1 MQVVHR
7 VAEAGI
13 KKWIRKN
20 KVILLT
26 GARQVGKTTLL
37 QHLFAGQPNV
47 LWLNADESTTR
58 EILSRHDLVSLRQVF
73 GSYKTVIIDEVQRIE
88 NAGLLL
94 KLCVDQFRDV
104 QFIATGSSSLDISE
118 TVFEP
123 LTGRQI
129 LFHLYPFALNE
140 LYAKHSPFEIGQ
152 QLPFHLV
159 FGSYPDI
166 CNNRQDA
173 ETLLLN
179 LSDQYLYKDVL
190 AWNNIRKPDLLNK
203 LLQLLSYQV
212 GSEVSLHELGR
223 QLGVKSDTISNYI
236 DLLEKS
242 FVIFRLPSMS
252 NNPRKEITK
261 MNKIYFWD
269 NGIRNAVIGNF
280 NALNIRNDAGALWEN
295 LMVSERKKMN
305 AWLHPKINSYFWRN
319 YNQSEVD
326 YIEMDKK
333 QLSAFE
339 MKWGTGNAK
348 VSRAFTNLYPQADTN
363 VITPEN
369 FVPFCRI
376 NEPA

>member
-7 VAEAGI
+7 VAEAGM
-13 KKWIRKN
+13 KKWFRKN
-20 KVILLT
+20 KVNLLT

-37 QHLFAGQPNV
+37 QHLFSNQSSV

-58 EILSRHDLVSLRQVF
+58 ETLSRHDLVSLRQVF
-73 GSYKTVIIDEVQRIE
+73 GTYKTVIIDEVQRIE

-94 KLCVDQFRDV
+94 KLCVDQFKGV

-129 LFHLYPFALNE
+129 LFHLFPFALKE
-140 LYAKHSPFEIGQ
+140 LYPKNSPFEIAQ

-159 FGSYPDI
+159 YGSYPDI

-173 ETLLLN
+173 DTLLLN

-190 AWNNIRKPDLLNK
+190 AWNNIRKPTLLNK
-203 LLQLLSYQV
+203 LLQLLAYQV

-223 QLGVKSDTISNYI
+223 QLGVKSDTIDNYI

-252 NNPRKEITK
+252 NNPRKEISK

-326 YIEMDKK
+326 YVEMDKK

-339 MKWGTGNAK
+339 MKWGKGNAK
-348 VSRAFTNLYPQADTN
+348 VSRAFSNLYPQADTD